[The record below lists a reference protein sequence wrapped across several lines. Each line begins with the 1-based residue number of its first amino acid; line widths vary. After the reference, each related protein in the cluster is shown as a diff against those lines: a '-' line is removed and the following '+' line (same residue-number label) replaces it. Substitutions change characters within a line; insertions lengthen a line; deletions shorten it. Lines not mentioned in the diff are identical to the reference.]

1 MSSSSGNR
9 GSANDMVLAQLYANK
24 LVKLQ
29 EQKRLSDQMNTML
42 TKTGGLNENN
52 KKALRNLN
60 AAISVSKKP
69 GYFSYHTASN
79 EVKEIEDNR
88 VLNTVARS
96 ISKAG
101 AELDQINL
109 EIISVS
115 SRPHEKPMEVSL
127 MSIGQWHDT
136 YGKAT
141 GVHEGMITQFE
152 KVIYTKQQ
160 ILFFSHLSSKC
171 NQYLPIFPCE
181 IYDIV
186 QNPRIYGGTAH
197 HRSFKTLSSVM
208 KKGLVTR

>member
-1 MSSSSGNR
+1 MVVHKRSWDEVTSILLSCQLTATDIMSSSSGNR

-152 KVIYTKQQ
+152 KVIHIKQQ
-160 ILFFSHLSSKC
+160 TQQIIFVRINSASVLYAHAFFF
-171 NQYLPIFPCE
+171 I
-181 IYDIV
+181 
-186 QNPRIYGGTAH
+186 
-197 HRSFKTLSSVM
+197 
-208 KKGLVTR
+208 

>member
-152 KVIYTKQQ
+152 KVIYIKQR
-160 ILFFSHLSSKC
+160 IVCVLLYAVSVLSSHSFFSLKFI
-171 NQYLPIFPCE
+171 L
-181 IYDIV
+181 
-186 QNPRIYGGTAH
+186 
-197 HRSFKTLSSVM
+197 
-208 KKGLVTR
+208 